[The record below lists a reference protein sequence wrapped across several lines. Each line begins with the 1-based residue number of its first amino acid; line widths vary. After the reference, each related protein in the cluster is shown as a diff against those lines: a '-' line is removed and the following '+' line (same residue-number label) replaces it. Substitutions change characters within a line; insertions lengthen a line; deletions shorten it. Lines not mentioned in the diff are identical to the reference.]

1 MRRILIEEIHD
12 GDILAKDVFSS
23 SGVVLMSGGTR
34 LKEEYISRLSEL
46 HVESV
51 FICEETEIEE
61 MTITEQEHITEEEI
75 KMQCQE
81 TVKNTIQ
88 KYTYASEDELKE
100 IIKVADEIMSDILS
114 QPDIMYNVSCVREKS
129 NELYMHSVN
138 VAAISTLVA
147 LRAKFSR
154 NKTKEI
160 AIGALLHDIGYTTVT
175 VDTSGLIFEECE
187 EKVRKEVM
195 RHVIYG
201 YTDVEKKDWL
211 SKTVKD
217 IILHHHERL
226 DGSGYPFHMKGKH
239 LKQEVRIVS
248 LCDQFDNMVYG
259 NLMPRFK
266 VRQAMEYI
274 MSQAGVKFDFTL
286 VQLFMES
293 VAAYP
298 IGTTVITNEGDS
310 AVVLRQNYKFP
321 TRPVIR
327 LLKDS
332 EGVTYET
339 FEERDLTKNLTLFI
353 VDSVE
358 H

>member
-1 MRRILIEEIHD
+1 MRRILIEAIRD
-12 GDILAKDVFSS
+12 GDVLAKDVFSS
-23 SGVVLMSGGTR
+23 SGVVLMSGGTK
-34 LKEEYISRLSEL
+34 LKREYIPRLSEL
-46 HVESV
+46 HIESI
-51 FICEETEIEE
+51 FIREGAEEKDGMEN
-61 MTITEQEHITEEEI
+61 ITEEEI
-75 KMQCQE
+75 KMQCGE
-81 TVKNTIQ
+81 TVRNTIQ
-88 KYTYASEDELKE
+88 KYTYADKDELKE
-100 IIKVADEIMSDILS
+100 IIKVADEIMADILS

-129 NELYMHSVN
+129 NELYLHSVN
-138 VAAISTLVA
+138 VAAISTLLA
-147 LRAKFSR
+147 LRAKLPR
-154 NKTKEI
+154 NKIKEI
-160 AIGALLHDIGYTTVT
+160 VIGGLLHDIGYTTVT
-175 VDTSGLIFEECE
+175 INLSDLVLEECD

-217 IILHHHERL
+217 IILQHHERL
-226 DGSGYPFHMKGKH
+226 DGSGYPFHMEGKH

-266 VRQAMEYI
+266 VRQAIDYI
-274 MSQAGVKFDFTL
+274 MSQAGTKFDFTL

-327 LLKDS
+327 LLKNS
-332 EGVTYET
+332 EGIEYEA

-358 H
+358 Y

>member
-1 MRRILIEEIHD
+1 MRRILIEAIRD
-12 GDILAKDVFSS
+12 GDVLAKDVFSS
-23 SGVVLMSGGTR
+23 SGVVLMSGGTK
-34 LKEEYISRLSEL
+34 LKREYIPRLSEL
-46 HVESV
+46 HIESI
-51 FICEETEIEE
+51 FIREGAEKKDSMED
-61 MTITEQEHITEEEI
+61 ITEEEI
-75 KMQCQE
+75 KMQCGE
-81 TVKNTIQ
+81 TVRNTIQ
-88 KYTYASEDELKE
+88 KYTYAGRDELKE
-100 IIKVADEIMSDILS
+100 MIKVADEIMADILS

-129 NELYMHSVN
+129 NELYLHSVN
-138 VAAISTLVA
+138 VAAISTLLA
-147 LRAKFSR
+147 LRAKFPK

-160 AIGALLHDIGYTTVT
+160 VIGGLLHDIGYTTVT
-175 VDTSGLIFEECE
+175 IDISDLVLEECE

-217 IILHHHERL
+217 IVLQHHERL
-226 DGSGYPFHMKGKH
+226 DGSGYPFHMEGKH

-266 VRQAMEYI
+266 VRQAIEYI
-274 MSQAGVKFDFTL
+274 MSQAGTKFDFTL
-286 VQLFMES
+286 VQLFIES

-327 LLKDS
+327 LLKNS
-332 EGVTYET
+332 EGIEYET

-358 H
+358 Y